1 MKIHYTVDG
10 KEFDIEFVSKE
21 QAENFKTVLRNSDI
35 EFTEAN
41 AVEEP
46 RYQLCG
52 CIFSAEDERSYA
64 FVCPAGNAQVWDR
77 AWAKCID
84 QCGNTYRKKVIVQII
99 SMATVS
105 MIRDVAAELG
115 RKKLGTIEVI
125 R

>member
-10 KEFDIEFVSKE
+10 KEFDIEFVSDE
-21 QAENFKTVLRNSDI
+21 QANKFKTVLRNSDI
-35 EFTEAN
+35 EFAEAN
-41 AVEEP
+41 ATEEP

-52 CIFSAEDERSYA
+52 CIFSAEDEHNYT

-77 AWAKCID
+77 ALANCID
-84 QCGNTYRKKVIVQII
+84 EYGNTYRKKVIIQIV

-105 MIRDVAAELG
+105 MIRDIASKLG